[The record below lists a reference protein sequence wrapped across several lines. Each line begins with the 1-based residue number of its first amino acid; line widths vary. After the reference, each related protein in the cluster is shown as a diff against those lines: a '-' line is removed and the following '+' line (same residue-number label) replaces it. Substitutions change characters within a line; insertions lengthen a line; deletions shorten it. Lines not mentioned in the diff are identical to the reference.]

1 MADKTIA
8 DLLTGGN
15 VVNGVFNEM
24 MDAVNA
30 DIETQWDK
38 GRINGVDF
46 ATVYLGALQTTLQ
59 QAVQYVL
66 SENKANSDAALA
78 AAEATLIGYKSET
91 ENAQTADK
99 MIDGVTDVTG
109 MVNAVK
115 TTETSK
121 QDKLSADETLVKT
134 KAVSEQAQYKD
145 NVKDIDGTSPVVVY
159 TPKTA
164 DNPASGKGLI
174 GKQQVLYNK
183 QTDGFDRDAEQK
195 LLKIAADIHSVLISA
210 NTGVD
215 AAPTEFKD
223 FDAPN
228 NATSG
233 IGEIIV
239 KAKTGVGI
247 S

>member
-66 SENKANSDAALA
+66 SEDKANADAALA

-145 NVKDIDGTSPVVVY
+145 TVVDIDGTSPVVVY
-159 TPKTA
+159 TPG
-164 DNPASGKGLI
+164 DPASGKGLI

-215 AAPTEFKD
+215 EAPLEFKD
-223 FDAPN
+223 YTGTPN
-228 NATSG
+228 TTSG